1 MESPPTNLLL
11 RKKEFSGC
19 ENNSAISRNGE
30 SAMVL
35 QGGRLSRAG
44 SGAES
49 AAVDAEGVNSLV
61 SHQATLVRSPDSW
74 NTALH
79 T

>member
-1 MESPPTNLLL
+1 
-11 RKKEFSGC
+11 
-19 ENNSAISRNGE
+19 
-30 SAMVL
+30 MVL

-61 SHQATLVRSPDSW
+61 SHQATPVRSPDSW